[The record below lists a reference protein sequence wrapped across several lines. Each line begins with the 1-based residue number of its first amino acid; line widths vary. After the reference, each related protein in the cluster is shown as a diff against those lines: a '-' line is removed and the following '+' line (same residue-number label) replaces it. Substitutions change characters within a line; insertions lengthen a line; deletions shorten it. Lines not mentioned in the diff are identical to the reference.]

1 MRRILGWG
9 ERILDE
15 VVSEDGGED
24 ELFMRR
30 MVVGVVGEEAL
41 FMRRIM
47 VGWWGRR
54 VSK

>member
-1 MRRILGWG
+1 
-9 ERILDE
+9 
-15 VVSEDGGED
+15 
-24 ELFMRR
+24 MRR